1 MKWIVS
7 IFLLSFSLLLLLKG
21 INLWTALGHAD
32 GSGIAI
38 SFIGIEISGRAGKE
52 AIPGYALGFTIAGL
66 IPLFVLANIFIRPL
80 LLKGER
86 STRQSV

>member
-7 IFLLSFSLLLLLKG
+7 IFLLSFSLLLLKEG
-21 INLWTALGHAD
+21 MNLWSAMGHVD
-32 GSGIAI
+32 GSGIGI
-38 SFIGIEISGRAGKE
+38 SFIGIEISAQVGKE

-66 IPLFVLANIFIRPL
+66 IPLFVLANIFFRP

-86 STRQSV
+86 STRRSV